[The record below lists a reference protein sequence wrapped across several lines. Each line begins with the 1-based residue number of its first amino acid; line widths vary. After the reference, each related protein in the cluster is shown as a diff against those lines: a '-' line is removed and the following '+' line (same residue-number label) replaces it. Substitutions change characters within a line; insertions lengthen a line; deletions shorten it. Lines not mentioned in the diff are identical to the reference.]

1 MVQSPWLKTDPQQNF
16 HQIALNNSLLQ
27 PNLLNGLPQRYVLSQ
42 CSTMPD
48 SNIFFRKLSPL
59 APPSGGSMSQPLPS
73 LQHLATKFGLNTT
86 QPQPVSSLPNPS
98 LNSTLPNPIAGSSHL
113 RSLKSNHFGPAHAFS
128 HQINPILNSIPQSGP
143 SDEMPKPFAHGP
155 STRPNPSGPGPRVPP
170 VDGGHPNMPG
180 PRDGPS
186 MGGEMET
193 DEKGECKLCN
203 SHEKIEGIKSASGT
217 L

>member
-1 MVQSPWLKTDPQQNF
+1 M
-16 HQIALNNSLLQ
+16 NNSLLQ
-27 PNLLNGLPQRYVLSQ
+27 PNLLNGLPQRYVLMFYYPMR
-42 CSTMPD
+42 TF
-48 SNIFFRKLSPL
+48 FFRKLSPL

-113 RSLKSNHFGPAHAFS
+113 RSLKSNHFGPAHPFS

-155 STRPNPSGPGPRVPP
+155 SSTRPNPSGGPGPRVPP
-170 VDGGHPNMPG
+170 VDGGHPNIPG
-180 PRDGPS
+180 PRGDGPS

-203 SHEKIEGIKSASGT
+203 ILMRK
-217 L
+217 

>member
-1 MVQSPWLKTDPQQNF
+1 M
-16 HQIALNNSLLQ
+16 
-27 PNLLNGLPQRYVLSQ
+27 
-42 CSTMPD
+42 
-48 SNIFFRKLSPL
+48 FFCRKLSPL

-86 QPQPVSSLPNPS
+86 QPQPSSLPNPS

-155 STRPNPSGPGPRVPP
+155 TTRPNPSGPGPRVPP

-203 SHEKIEGIKSASGT
+203 SHEKIERG
-217 L
+217 

>member
-1 MVQSPWLKTDPQQNF
+1 
-16 HQIALNNSLLQ
+16 
-27 PNLLNGLPQRYVLSQ
+27 
-42 CSTMPD
+42 
-48 SNIFFRKLSPL
+48 
-59 APPSGGSMSQPLPS
+59 MSQPLPS

-86 QPQPVSSLPNPS
+86 QPQPSSMPNPS

-155 STRPNPSGPGPRVPP
+155 TTRPNPSGPGPRVPP

-203 SHEKIEGIKSASGT
+203 SHDCQVMYLCLFLWPIDQKVWIGHPNPGDCLSRRCGCIRRNFGH
-217 L
+217 

>member
-1 MVQSPWLKTDPQQNF
+1 MF
-16 HQIALNNSLLQ
+16 Y
-27 PNLLNGLPQRYVLSQ
+27 YVRFEH
-42 CSTMPD
+42 
-48 SNIFFRKLSPL
+48 FFRKLSPL

-155 STRPNPSGPGPRVPP
+155 STRPNPSGPGTRVPP